1 MDICS
6 LYNLEIVLMAM
17 ITVFLLD
24 MNKTITFL
32 LILSIFETR
41 VASKDTSHIMPAI
54 KNILMEYPSQI

>member
-32 LILSIFETR
+32 LILSIFETLD
-41 VASKDTSHIMPAI
+41 ASKDTSHIMPTI

>member
-6 LYNLEIVLMAM
+6 SCNLEIVSMVM

-32 LILSIFETR
+32 LILSIFETLD
-41 VASKDTSHIMPAI
+41 ASKDTSHIMPTI
-54 KNILMEYPSQI
+54 KNILIEYPSQT

>member
-6 LYNLEIVLMAM
+6 LCNLEIVLMAM

-32 LILSIFETR
+32 LILSIFETFD
-41 VASKDTSHIMPAI
+41 ASKDTSHIMPKI
-54 KNILMEYPSQI
+54 QNILMEYPSQI

>member
-24 MNKTITFL
+24 MNKTTTFL
-32 LILSIFETR
+32 LILSIFETFD
-41 VASKDTSHIMPAI
+41 ASKDTSHIMPKI
-54 KNILMEYPSQI
+54 QNILMEYPSQI